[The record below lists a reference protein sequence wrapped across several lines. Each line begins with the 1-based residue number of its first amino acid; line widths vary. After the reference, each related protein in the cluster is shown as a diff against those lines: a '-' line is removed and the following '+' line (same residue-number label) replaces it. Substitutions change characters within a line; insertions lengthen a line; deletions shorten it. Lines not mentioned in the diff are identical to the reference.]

1 MPIQEPIRRS
11 MQLPYS
17 AFVTAFLQ
25 TDIYFY
31 YRWCIYVRGR
41 ELHVSSCALMI
52 CVRNHAILVCY
63 KGKTPLFDLIGC
75 CSYFVSERQIF
86 ESFLL
91 RTLRRT
97 LFFALLSALIKQHD
111 WWQTADCISCFL
123 QLCLFLLQRHTNAHQ
138 RHAIVVQ
145 WLACPWETLRGAICA
160 RQPKSSN

>member
-1 MPIQEPIRRS
+1 M
-11 MQLPYS
+11 
-17 AFVTAFLQ
+17 
-25 TDIYFY
+25 
-31 YRWCIYVRGR
+31 YVDA
-41 ELHVSSCALMI
+41 SCTSCCALMI
-52 CVRNHAILVCY
+52 CIRNHAILVYY

-75 CSYFVSERQIF
+75 CSYFLSEREVF

-97 LFFALLSALIKQHD
+97 LFFTSLSALIKQHD
-111 WWQTADCISCFL
+111 RCQTADCVSSFL

-145 WLACPWETLRGAICA
+145 WLASPRETLRSAICA

>member
-1 MPIQEPIRRS
+1 MAIQEPIRRS

-52 CVRNHAILVCY
+52 CVRNHY

-91 RTLRRT
+91 RTLSRRT
-97 LFFALLSALIKQHD
+97 LFFALLSALIRQHD
-111 WWQTADCISCFL
+111 RWQTADCVSFFL
-123 QLCLFLLQRHTNAHQ
+123 QLCLFLLQRHTKVHQ

-145 WLACPWETLRGAICA
+145 WLASPWETLRGAICV